1 MRISEIKR
9 VPGAIL
15 GIGVFVPY
23 WKVVC
28 VSLVGRCDRMCAGRG
43 EGLRKSGLRIRD
55 GFADARGAA
64 IHASTDAMHTCEL
77 AVHHCRR
84 TRYPQQ
90 SSAVSGG
97 AAVRASQSLWPR
109 MHRFAP
115 RTCVASLW
123 PLYPESFPRAS
134 RRAEVASA
142 PARTARMGDD
152 LLRGFTEQ
160 QIVQNEGFPV
170 ATEGRSIRDVL
181 SATHLADAAQQA
193 ITEALRE
200 GQLNS
205 AEAKEPRKIIQNTG
219 DSP

>member
-1 MRISEIKR
+1 
-9 VPGAIL
+9 
-15 GIGVFVPY
+15 
-23 WKVVC
+23 
-28 VSLVGRCDRMCAGRG
+28 
-43 EGLRKSGLRIRD
+43 
-55 GFADARGAA
+55 
-64 IHASTDAMHTCEL
+64 
-77 AVHHCRR
+77 
-84 TRYPQQ
+84 
-90 SSAVSGG
+90 
-97 AAVRASQSLWPR
+97 
-109 MHRFAP
+109 
-115 RTCVASLW
+115 
-123 PLYPESFPRAS
+123 
-134 RRAEVASA
+134 
-142 PARTARMGDD
+142 MGDD